1 MDWKKAKYPYSYNIY
16 QKEFMDNIAL
26 PNFERFKNA
35 FGIDKI
41 NIFNYGWKVEKVFNR
56 GKSSI

>member
-1 MDWKKAKYPYSYNIY
+1 MDWKKANYPYSYNIY
-16 QKEFMDNIAL
+16 QKDFMEIVAL

-41 NIFNYGWKVEKVFNR
+41 NIFNFGWKVEKVFNR
-56 GKSSI
+56 